1 MNWPLCCTNHSMHIV
16 SFNPPN
22 NHASAWW
29 ARLST
34 FHGMCARKHM
44 VCVQE
49 QEDTF
54 QFEETLIK
62 MLFTK
67 RKISLKQPGEGR
79 VTRTWRELYEE
90 SQLRGAVVFLRGN
103 LEGRDLEKSV
113 SWPHAPL
120 ALKSPAVL
128 PPVKQNPQGVAAH
141 WRSPYGQP
149 TRHRMG

>member
-1 MNWPLCCTNHSMHIV
+1 
-16 SFNPPN
+16 
-22 NHASAWW
+22 
-29 ARLST
+29 
-34 FHGMCARKHM
+34 M

-90 SQLRGAVVFLRGN
+90 SQLRGAVAFLRGN

-113 SWPHAPL
+113 SRPHAPL
-120 ALKSPAVL
+120 ALRSPAVL
-128 PPVKQNPQGVAAH
+128 PPVKQNPQGVGA
-141 WRSPYGQP
+141 R
-149 TRHRMG
+149 